1 MARVDVAAVDVAI
14 VDVARIDV
22 AAVDAAHV
30 DEADVDIA
38 RVDVDV
44 ALSTWL
50 SLTWGPPTRPLGF
63 DVAGRRCSHRP
74 APSFAST
81 HLQALTWWC

>member
-1 MARVDVAAVDVAI
+1 MSANVARVDVAAVDVAI

-50 SLTWGPPTRPLGF
+50 SLTWGPPMRPLGF
-63 DVAGRRCSHRP
+63 DVAHILLPPPSRR
-74 APSFAST
+74 
-81 HLQALTWWC
+81 LTFRH